1 MMIKNL
7 HNKMQLSS
15 LIVSLTER
23 LQVLVFYV
31 LEKGE

>member
-7 HNKMQLSS
+7 HKKTQLSS